1 MQLAARLS
9 VKRYNRKGGAP
20 REIERWI
27 KTAAKGDGRWPEQF
41 KIN

>member
-1 MQLAARLS
+1 MQLAAHLS

-27 KTAAKGDGRWPEQF
+27 KTAAKSDGGWPEQF
-41 KIN
+41 KTN